1 MPGRPRT
8 DAPRTNRE
16 PAEVERKLSLLHQP
30 HIAPLTT
37 FVDRLRDLKPEAA
50 IPYFDPTEAGAAAPI
65 LLLLEAPERR
75 SALERGSGFVSS
87 DNNDQTAE
95 NMWLLLREAGVDRA
109 RDVATWNV
117 VPWYIGDETK
127 IRPTRSS
134 DLDEA
139 REAKTQLLGMLPNL
153 RVAVLLGRP
162 AAKAWGRLGLDIDAI
177 GGPAPL
183 AAEPQHPPRAA
194 RGGPSGAPSRLRKDD
209 AWAARRLGTGDPR
222 SQMRKRPAMVPAAPN
237 GVRPSASGRWWQVSP
252 IACRCGASRVAVIP
266 FIGSSAWPMKN

>member
-177 GGPAPL
+177 GAPHPSPLNLNTRPERREEVRQALPPDCGRTMLGQRDGSEPATP
-183 AAEPQHPPRAA
+183 AHKCEN
-194 RGGPSGAPSRLRKDD
+194 
-209 AWAARRLGTGDPR
+209 ARRWCQQR
-222 SQMRKRPAMVPAAPN
+222 RMA
-237 GVRPSASGRWWQVSP
+237 
-252 IACRCGASRVAVIP
+252 
-266 FIGSSAWPMKN
+266 